1 MDLCFNSISFTPVHI
16 WTNSRTLVDTAET
29 LAEIGFDTIEI
40 AAGRPHA
47 WPSDLSPA
55 ERSWLVKHFDRL
67 GIRVSA
73 VCPLIAP
80 NLNPASLS
88 DHELRDARDYM
99 VECVRLASDLE
110 SQLVVYPAGW
120 VIPGTSTDEA
130 WKRSC
135 ETLQIA
141 AEEGRKR
148 GVSLVVE
155 AIRRVSSNLLW
166 SSEQALRMVST
177 LCHANV
183 HLMMDTFHVWSE
195 GEDPQD
201 VIRKYGEHLLHV
213 HLVDISES
221 GTERRIPGYGVK
233 DIAVVIEGLKEAGY
247 EGALS
252 VEIWGSDPLK
262 MAKDSYVNLK
272 RFVEGVE

>member
-1 MDLCFNSISFTPVHI
+1 MEICFNSISFTPVHI
-16 WTNSRTLVDTAET
+16 WTNSRTLLDTAET

-55 ERSWLVKHFDRL
+55 ERSSLVKHFDRL
-67 GIRVSA
+67 GLRVSA
-73 VCPLIAP
+73 VCPLISP

-130 WKRSC
+130 WQRSC

-148 GVSLVVE
+148 GVSLVVRPYAGFHQSSME
-155 AIRRVSSNLLW
+155 QRASFENGFHIMSSQCPLDDGYIPRV
-166 SSEQALRMVST
+166 V
-177 LCHANV
+177 
-183 HLMMDTFHVWSE
+183 E
-195 GEDPQD
+195 GGPQD
-201 VIRKYGEHLLHV
+201 VIRKYSEHLLHV

-221 GTERRIPGYGVK
+221 
-233 DIAVVIEGLKEAGY
+233 A
-247 EGALS
+247 
-252 VEIWGSDPLK
+252 
-262 MAKDSYVNLK
+262 
-272 RFVEGVE
+272 